1 RGTRDSERR
10 PGSLSIL
17 PRPRHGLVLLEGGAS
32 QQRDEQRQRPRVL
45 VVGAD
50 CVRLHAL
57 ASLDDLE
64 LVGAA
69 ATLAEAQA
77 MVESLRPDVVV
88 LEPLAVAAG
97 SPIPASC
104 SVVVLPGRVRRRRRG
119 ELAAPVRRLPT
130 GIVGALLACC
140 LGAAQELPLASAVED
155 GPPLHER
162 V

>member
-1 RGTRDSERR
+1 M
-10 PGSLSIL
+10 
-17 PRPRHGLVLLEGGAS
+17 
-32 QQRDEQRQRPRVL
+32 L

-104 SVVVLPGRVRRRRRG
+104 SVVVLPGRVRG
-119 ELAAPVRRLPT
+119 EEA
-130 GIVGALLACC
+130 
-140 LGAAQELPLASAVED
+140 E
-155 GPPLHER
+155 HER
-162 V
+162 DPEAGQDLLRTVFGLATASPAVSDAAGGGSSRHPSAGCRQGSSARSSPVV